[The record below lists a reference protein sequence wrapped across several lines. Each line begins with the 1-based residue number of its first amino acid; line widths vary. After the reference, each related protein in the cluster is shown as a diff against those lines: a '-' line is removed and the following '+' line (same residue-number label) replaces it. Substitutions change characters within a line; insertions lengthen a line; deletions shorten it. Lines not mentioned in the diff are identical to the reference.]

1 MLFLYINIS
10 KSYVAIL
17 FIFEKAVVVYTRRL
31 SCLSQKALPSSTIMI
46 NFLRLG
52 NTDQDAFT
60 IPVDTTVDL
69 LKVELNGSISE
80 NDVNMFFPNG
90 K

>member
-1 MLFLYINIS
+1 
-10 KSYVAIL
+10 
-17 FIFEKAVVVYTRRL
+17 
-31 SCLSQKALPSSTIMI
+31 MI

-80 NDVNMFFPNG
+80 NDVNMFFPDG